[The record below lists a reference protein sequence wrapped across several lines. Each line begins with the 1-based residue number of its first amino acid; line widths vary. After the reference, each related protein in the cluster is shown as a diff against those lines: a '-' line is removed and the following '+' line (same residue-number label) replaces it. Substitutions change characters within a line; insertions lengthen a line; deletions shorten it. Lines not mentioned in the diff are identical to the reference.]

1 MSPVRL
7 NTPSGWYR
15 FLLMTKELHV
25 LPEEL
30 RRQAAKP
37 ERSMMTDAGIWLK
50 RRAARGLAATFA
62 QTTKSH

>member
-7 NTPSGWYR
+7 NTPSGWYK

-25 LPEEL
+25 LPKNFAV
-30 RRQAAKP
+30 RRQS
-37 ERSMMTDAGIWLK
+37 RCSMMTDAGIWLK